1 MPSYQQ
7 LTRRQGHL
15 TRGMLFSAIAGTLLS
30 LPETGFATQ
39 YSLEYGVDTRYR
51 YDDNVGLRP
60 DDEIDVN
67 GAIVSLP
74 AKLTIA
80 EERYNAYV
88 DSKLTTSKYDESGY
102 NSDDQ
107 MLNLGGEYGL
117 ERGLVTGMI
126 GIDRSSTL
134 ETAFLDTGVVGA
146 TANRVEAYYAN
157 ANTSYY
163 LSPKYNFVAGAS
175 YRETDYDTN
184 RFVDNQY
191 AVLSLGI
198 ANQYTEK
205 TSIIVQANA
214 NRFENDAFI
223 SIESDGL
230 GLQVGFTTLFS
241 ERLKASMLGGYS
253 YVETE
258 YSAPEG
264 ITARDDDDSS
274 SWVIDAEVEYENEQS
289 YFSARFLRRESAS
302 GDGYLVFSNQA
313 NSKYGHRL
321 SERLSFEISLIA
333 GNSGALDD
341 RINNDRDYIEGSTK
355 LAYRLTESWY
365 LSGRYVHRYQDR
377 ERDSGDAN
385 GNMFFATFT
394 YKPNAISWAR

>member
-1 MPSYQQ
+1 
-7 LTRRQGHL
+7 
-15 TRGMLFSAIAGTLLS
+15 
-30 LPETGFATQ
+30 
-39 YSLEYGVDTRYR
+39 
-51 YDDNVGLRP
+51 
-60 DDEIDVN
+60 
-67 GAIVSLP
+67 
-74 AKLTIA
+74 
-80 EERYNAYV
+80 
-88 DSKLTTSKYDESGY
+88 
-102 NSDDQ
+102 
-107 MLNLGGEYGL
+107 
-117 ERGLVTGMI
+117 
-126 GIDRSSTL
+126 
-134 ETAFLDTGVVGA
+134 
-146 TANRVEAYYAN
+146 
-157 ANTSYY
+157 
-163 LSPKYNFVAGAS
+163 
-175 YRETDYDTN
+175 
-184 RFVDNQY
+184 
-191 AVLSLGI
+191 
-198 ANQYTEK
+198 
-205 TSIIVQANA
+205 
-214 NRFENDAFI
+214 
-223 SIESDGL
+223 
-230 GLQVGFTTLFS
+230 
-241 ERLKASMLGGYS
+241 MLGGYS